1 MAQLST
7 HRGDLDIQGNLSA
20 SSMSIPAGTVTN
32 SDIASVAGI
41 EATKLEH
48 RYAIQYQQA
57 DGSDVATATVPVH
70 IVRGATATI
79 QDVEVVCVDAPEG
92 GDKTFTVDVHYG
104 NASSAL
110 ATVLSA
116 PISYGTA
123 NPDLTVVGGTL
134 ATSALTAGD
143 TLVVIVTASG
153 SSGNQGQGLIVN
165 IALSEDAQ

>member
-1 MAQLST
+1 MATSLLRT
-7 HRGDLDIQGNLSA
+7 NVDIQGTLA
-20 SSMSIPAGTVTN
+20 ATEIRYPDGSILDAAIGEF
-32 SDIASVAGI
+32 AGI
-41 EATKLEH
+41 DASKLEQ
-48 RYAIQYQQA
+48 RYAIAYNQA
-57 DGSDVATATVPVH
+57 DGSDVVTATVPVH

-79 QDVEVVCVDAPEG
+79 EDIEVVCVDAPSG
-92 GDKTFTVDVHYG
+92 AGDKTFTVDVHYG

-123 NPDLTVVGGTL
+123 TADLTVVSGTL
-134 ATSALTAGD
+134 TTTALTAAD

-153 SSGNQGQGLIVN
+153 SSGTQGQGLIVN